1 MANVDL
7 GPIIKQAMSA
17 QLEEFKEQ
25 FQEEL
30 RILQEAAWEA
40 GAKAAEEDPYG
51 CKNPYSKE

>member
-17 QLEEFKEQ
+17 QLAEFKEQ